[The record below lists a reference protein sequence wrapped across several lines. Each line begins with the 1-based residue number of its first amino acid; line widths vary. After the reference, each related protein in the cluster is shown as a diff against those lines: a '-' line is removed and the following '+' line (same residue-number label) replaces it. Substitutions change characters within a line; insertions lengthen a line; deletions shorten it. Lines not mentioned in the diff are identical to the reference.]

1 MNNGIFTTSTSAGF
15 LPPTVVNNDD
25 SNGNKQ
31 ILTMKMMV
39 FRCDSNGNDDDG
51 KKQNKHWRLQSLAQN
66 FNLLPEKLTYPL
78 KINGWKMTCPFEMV
92 PFSGSTFVHFRGC
105 RISQK
110 NGAKV
115 VNIFLG
121 RFFFGL
127 SLPHLSGLHR
137 IVGILEHEPGR
148 R

>member
-92 PFSGSTFVHFRGC
+92 PFQGTCSFSGVQNFTIMEQR
-105 RISQK
+105 RIFFL
-110 NGAKV
+110 V
-115 VNIFLG
+115 V
-121 RFFFGL
+121 FFCL

-137 IVGILEHEPGR
+137 IVRILEHEPGR